1 MIWMEFLQVN
11 NCSVLTAP
19 IAIIAPL
26 RKLLNLRNWT
36 VFFIHVVVNGVI
48 CSIVQVIWTSV
59 CNNAQS
65 LLSAIIF
72 RNKRFMLILKCYPAK
87 CFKICLIFWSIS
99 NWFFC
104 FENRL
109 FAFEADWLMSEAFLK
124 KFHFF
129 GHFNSLWLIG
139 KRMDVKK
146 KSSICN
152 WLFNVWYANMLIYIS
167 VPSLFPIE
175 KKPAAYYIF
184 LTYVKVCQI
193 LYVCIGEKSRS

>member
-1 MIWMEFLQVN
+1 MDCTIWVNLKVKLFAAFELWNQQIFLLEEVMTSMIWMEFLQVN

-72 RNKRFMLILKCYPAK
+72 RNKRFMLKNIGIEY
-87 CFKICLIFWSIS
+87 
-99 NWFFC
+99 
-104 FENRL
+104 
-109 FAFEADWLMSEAFLK
+109 LMSFYLK
-124 KFHFF
+124 VKLLVLFWAM
-129 GHFNSLWLIG
+129 GFNGNPQAS
-139 KRMDVKK
+139 
-146 KSSICN
+146 
-152 WLFNVWYANMLIYIS
+152 A
-167 VPSLFPIE
+167 
-175 KKPAAYYIF
+175 
-184 LTYVKVCQI
+184 
-193 LYVCIGEKSRS
+193 